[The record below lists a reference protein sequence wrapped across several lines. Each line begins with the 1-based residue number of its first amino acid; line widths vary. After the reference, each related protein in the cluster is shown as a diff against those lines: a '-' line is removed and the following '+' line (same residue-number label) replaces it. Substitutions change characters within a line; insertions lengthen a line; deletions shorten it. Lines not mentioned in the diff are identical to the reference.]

1 MSQMPVFLDA
11 VDSTDEV
18 IIKWN
23 SLGNAS
29 DNPQRATHISCP
41 DSLTLNNFQRSEWKG
56 KNTEK
61 CPWPY
66 NFISHYPLQYVAPL
80 MRVKIPNR
88 S

>member
-1 MSQMPVFLDA
+1 MSQMSVFLDA

-56 KNTEK
+56 KKYREMSMALQFYFSLSFTI
-61 CPWPY
+61 CCT
-66 NFISHYPLQYVAPL
+66 SHACQD
-80 MRVKIPNR
+80 

>member
-1 MSQMPVFLDA
+1 MSQMSVFLDA

-41 DSLTLNNFQRSEWKG
+41 DSLTLNNFQRSEW
-56 KNTEK
+56 
-61 CPWPY
+61 
-66 NFISHYPLQYVAPL
+66 
-80 MRVKIPNR
+80 
-88 S
+88 